1 MTASVVSLAAEVTY
15 FGGKHYSGEDGAL
28 LAAGDYGDFS
38 LSSSFSGAARL
49 GWEF

>member
-1 MTASVVSLAAEVTY
+1 VTY
-15 FGGKHYSGEDGAL
+15 FGGKSYSGEDGAV

-38 LSSSFSGAARL
+38 VPSSFAGAAKL